1 VPPVPPERDDA
12 QIALGQAIRQIRV
25 ERKLTQE
32 ALALKAGFHE
42 TYISFIES
50 GRRNPTWGAIRK
62 ISYALDLPLPDLIR
76 KVEELEEEG

>member
-1 VPPVPPERDDA
+1 VAPISPDRDES
-12 QIALGQAIRQIRV
+12 QVALGRVVRQVRV

-32 ALALKAGFHE
+32 ALAQRADLHE

-62 ISYALDLPLPDLIR
+62 ISYGLGIPLPELIR
-76 KVEELEEEG
+76 KVEELEREG